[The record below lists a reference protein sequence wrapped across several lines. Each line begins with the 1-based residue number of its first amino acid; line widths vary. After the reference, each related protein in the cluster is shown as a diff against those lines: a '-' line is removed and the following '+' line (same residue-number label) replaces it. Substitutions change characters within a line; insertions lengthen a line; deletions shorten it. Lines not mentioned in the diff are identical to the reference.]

1 MHGDMTTWLTWF
13 FALNVADVLLTLYVI
28 KHGGSEKNDILA
40 KWFTQDDPDV
50 VLIRIKALLLS
61 LVWVV
66 FYVGLLPQWAL
77 VALVLAYFA
86 LAGHNVNS
94 AMKVWERTHNT

>member
-1 MHGDMTTWLTWF
+1 MTPTDGMAWF
-13 FALNVADVLLTLYVI
+13 LALNVADVLLTLYVI

-40 KWFTQDDPDV
+40 HWFSKDDPDV
-50 VLIRIKALLLS
+50 ILIRIKALLLS
-61 LVWVV
+61 FVWIV

-86 LAGHNVNS
+86 LAGHNVNK
-94 AMKVWERTHNT
+94 AMKVWERTHP